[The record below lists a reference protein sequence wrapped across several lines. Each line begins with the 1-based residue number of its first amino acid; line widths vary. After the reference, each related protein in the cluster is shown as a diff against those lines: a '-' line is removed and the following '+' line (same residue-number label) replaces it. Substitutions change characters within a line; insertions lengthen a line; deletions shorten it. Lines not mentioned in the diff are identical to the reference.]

1 MAYVIKVKARYRNDQ
16 TGRELLLPAIFTES
30 GLLLSHIRY
39 LASRPKMSASWYERS
54 AFAITLL
61 VKFINANQLQF
72 KKTTELLR
80 AFSLAMVEGTIN
92 PSTLEDLSGLYWSP
106 RRLEDARILLS
117 LITRY
122 TDWLHDQNEGS
133 EQRANPFRKATSTE
147 QRLNWC
153 AYYHKKNNVFLN
165 HLGGSELARDALAFV
180 RNVMLPQAPFVDVAS
195 VIRFPESKIADLLN
209 NGFVRANSRFDAP
222 DCERVDYKNKAI
234 ALLLHYGGIRKSEVL
249 HLYLGDIAVDRK
261 RTEAVVKVY
270 HPSNGASPDPQYRTR
285 RDFLAKHYRLKPRS
299 EYYKSERL
307 HLGWKSPLLTDRRGF
322 FQVYFFP
329 PDKAVEFLFVWA
341 NYLKYQR
348 VDPIEGR
355 EHPYAFTNSKGE
367 PETLKNFQ
375 RLHKAAVQRIGLRHE
390 KYLGTTEHGH
400 RHSYG
405 YRLAEHG
412 LRQVEI
418 QKAMHHKSP
427 NSCLVYIQPDDEDI
441 RRKMLEAKLNE

>member
-1 MAYVIKVKARYRNDQ
+1 MAYVIKVKTRYRNDQ

-39 LASRPKMSASWYERS
+39 LASRPRMSASWYDRS
-54 AFAITLL
+54 VFSIMLL
-61 VKFINANQLQF
+61 IKFINAQKLQF
-72 KKTTELLR
+72 TKTTDLLR

-92 PSTLEDLSGLYWSP
+92 PSSLEDFSGLYWSP
-106 RRLEDARILLS
+106 RRLEDARSLLS
-117 LITRY
+117 LITKY
-122 TDWLHDQNEGS
+122 TDWLHDQNGGP
-133 EQRANPFRKATSTE
+133 EQRANHFRKATTTE

-165 HLGGSELARDALAFV
+165 HLGSSELAKEALLLV
-180 RNVMLPQAPFVDVAS
+180 RGVMLPQAPLVYFSS
-195 VIRFPESKIADLLN
+195 VKRFPESEIKKLLE
-209 NGFVRANSRFDAP
+209 NGFVRACTKTDAAVH
-222 DCERVDYKNKAI
+222 ERVDYKNIAI
-234 ALLLHYGGIRKSEVL
+234 TLLLHYGGVRKSEAL

-261 RTEAVVKVY
+261 RTEAIVKIY
-270 HPSNGASPDPQYRTR
+270 HPSNGVSPDPRHKTR
-285 RDFLAKHYRLKPRS
+285 KDFLAKRYRLKPRN

-322 FQVYFFP
+322 FQVNFFP
-329 PDKAVEFLFVWA
+329 PDKAAEFLYAWA

-348 VDPIEGR
+348 IDPVDGR
-355 EHPYAFTNSKGE
+355 EHPYAFTNSKGD

-375 RLHKAAVQRIGLRHE
+375 RLHKAAVERIGLRHE

-412 LRQVEI
+412 LHQVEI

-427 NSCLVYIQPDDEDI
+427 GSCLVYIQPSEDEL
-441 RRKMLEAKLNE
+441 RQKMLGAE